1 MVIFDLYIYFTQ
13 VKKMMK
19 IFASGN
25 DNLAL
30 PDRRDFE
37 FETGKIPGDPQC
49 KRCRPC
55 SIPVSGVHVQFR
67 SLDLRSSGLSHYYG

>member
-1 MVIFDLYIYFTQ
+1 M
-13 VKKMMK
+13 MMK
-19 IFASGN
+19 IVASEN
-25 DNLAL
+25 DILTI

-37 FETGKIPGDPQC
+37 FETGKIPGDPLY